1 MHKLFHPQL
10 SKQVI
15 IGTKSKSRRSLFES
29 INLNFQY
36 QTANIDE
43 KNVPNLKNDKYD
55 ALKIA
60 IAKADYLSKRNKG
73 KIIVTFDTTILFN
86 KKTVYKC
93 STPRCCIKLLNSF
106 SHKTHYLYTGMVF
119 MADNKIIKKKL
130 SETKITF
137 KNNHKSVISKYVK
150 DNFNQIKSAVGCYNI
165 ESTGRMLFNNITNS
179 YFNVLGIDIINF
191 IGTLRKI

>member
-1 MHKLFHPQL
+1 
-10 SKQVI
+10 
-15 IGTKSKSRRSLFES
+15 
-29 INLNFQY
+29 
-36 QTANIDE
+36 
-43 KNVPNLKNDKYD
+43 
-55 ALKIA
+55 
-60 IAKADYLSKRNKG
+60 
-73 KIIVTFDTTILFN
+73 
-86 KKTVYKC
+86 
-93 STPRCCIKLLNSF
+93 
-106 SHKTHYLYTGMVF
+106 MVF